1 MNCEVETLGAHIRNA
16 LGPYAHIIA
25 LIENMEQSEETN
37 DEKTFNMCKKLL
49 YKSAN
54 NLEHLI
60 DISKMPEVEAINWR
74 ATDLCKTYYQEKNN
88 Y

>member
-1 MNCEVETLGAHIRNA
+1 MCDNETLGAHLRNA
-16 LGPYAHIIA
+16 LGPYA
-25 LIENMEQSEETN
+25 NMLTVIKDMQEAEETN
-37 DEKTFNMCKKLL
+37 DEKKFNLFKKLL

-74 ATDLCKTYYQEKNN
+74 KTKLCEQYYNEIES
-88 Y
+88 